1 MRRRSFSPALQR
13 MHAEGQQRATEKAK
27 LRVLGAV
34 HLLTE
39 GGKSPFE
46 ASALAIAAETK
57 RPLEEVRAWLK
68 VQVTKYQAA
77 KKKLESQ
84 FVDAEAKQ

>member
-1 MRRRSFSPALQR
+1 

-46 ASALAIAAETK
+46 ASALAIAAETG
-57 RPLEEVRAWLK
+57 RPLEEVTAWLR
-68 VQVTKYQAA
+68 VQVTKYKAA
-77 KKKLESQ
+77 EKKLEAQ
-84 FVDAEAKQ
+84 FAAHEAKQ